1 MAISF
6 QCPAC
11 GADLV
16 LSSARPGH
24 DARCTSCG
32 AGIVVPMD
40 VRQLTPEE
48 AKQAIGGRE
57 GEGYEEEE
65 LPEEIKR
72 CRFNFGAFFMT
83 PIWLLLHRRYLMGG
97 LLILLSVVVGINGGA
112 APLLGFLGGVLMITI
127 AVYFGLKGY
136 RIAWEDRGHYD
147 AVDDVKRRERMW
159 AIIGIAVTVVYWTLQ
174 ILFAL

>member
-32 AGIVVPMD
+32 AGVVVPMD
-40 VRQLTPEE
+40 ARQLAPEE
-48 AKQAIGGRE
+48 AKQAIGDRAGQ
-57 GEGYEEEE
+57 GYEEEE

-72 CRFNFGAFFMT
+72 CRFNLGAFFMT
-83 PIWLLLHRRYLMGG
+83 PIWLLLHRKYLMGG
-97 LLILLSVVVGINGGA
+97 LLILLNLVVSIAGGA
-112 APLLGFLGGVLMITI
+112 APLLGFLGGVLTLVI

-147 AVDDVKRRERMW
+147 TVDDVKRRERTW
-159 AIIGIAVTVVYWTLQ
+159 AIVGIVVAAAFWTLQ